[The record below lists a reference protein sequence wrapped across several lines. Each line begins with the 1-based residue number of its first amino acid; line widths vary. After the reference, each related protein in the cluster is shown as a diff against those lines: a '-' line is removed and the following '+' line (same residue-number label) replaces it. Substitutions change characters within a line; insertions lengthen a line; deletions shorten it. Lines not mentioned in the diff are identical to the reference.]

1 MASDF
6 RQTSSALRADQHRNR
21 RALVIFAISGVL
33 LALTVAWA
41 SISRV
46 PVYAVS
52 AFARLQ
58 ARDEVHPVD
67 ALVSGRVLTVHL
79 PVGGKVSKGDVLVA
93 LDASDVSLRLDEAR
107 AAERGFGAQIA
118 ALEQELEARE
128 QALATTGTLGKAS
141 VSEAQAN
148 RTETQAEAALAVR
161 EQARADAM
169 RLAGVVAE
177 SEADRASATAAQT
190 AAAVAA
196 HDRRLTVLS
205 TETQRDLSD
214 RRAINQSLRRSL
226 AALNAQRDSEAIQI
240 KRLEVELERHTV
252 RAPIS
257 GRLGQI
263 RAPQVGSVV
272 AVGQTIAVVTPDT
285 SLELVADF
293 LPADAI
299 GRVRPGQGARMR
311 VTGFPWTQYGV
322 LSAKVIAVS
331 SEVSDGHIRVQLQ
344 LDEHANPLIPL
355 DHGLVGEVE
364 VELEQVSPA
373 TLLARS
379 AGQLFEKDSEA
390 PPAAPR

>member
-6 RQTSSALRADQHRNR
+6 RQTSSALRADQDRNR
-21 RALVIFAISGVL
+21 RSLVVFAISGAL
-33 LALTVAWA
+33 LALTAAWA
-41 SISRV
+41 SLARV
-46 PVYAVS
+46 PVFAVS
-52 AFARLQ
+52 EFARLQ

-79 PVGGKVSKGDVLVA
+79 PVGGKVAKGDVLVA
-93 LDASDVSLRLDEAR
+93 LDASDVSLRLEEAR
-107 AAERGFGAQIA
+107 ASERGLGAQIA

-128 QALATTGTLGKAS
+128 QSLATTGTLGRAS
-141 VSEAQAN
+141 ISEAQAN
-148 RTETQAEAALAVR
+148 RTETQAEASLAAR
-161 EQARADAM
+161 EQERATAM
-169 RLAGVVAE
+169 RVAGVVAD
-177 SEADRASATAAQT
+177 SEADRASATMAQT

-196 HDRRLTVLS
+196 HDRRMTVLS

-214 RRAINQSLRRSL
+214 RRAANQGRRREL
-226 AALNAQRDSEAIQI
+226 AALTTQRDSVAIQL

-285 SLELVADF
+285 ALELVADF
-293 LPADAI
+293 RPADAI
-299 GRVRPGQGARMR
+299 GRVRPGQVARMR
-311 VTGFPWTQYGV
+311 VTGFPWGQYGV
-322 LSAKVIAVS
+322 LTAKVAAVS
-331 SEVSDGHIRVQLQ
+331 SEVSDGHIRVQLE
-344 LDEHANPLIPL
+344 LDPHANPRIPL

-373 TLLARS
+373 TMLARA
-379 AGQLFEKDSEA
+379 AGQLFDKDPEA
-390 PPAAPR
+390 ATTPR